1 MLLKKILFYS
11 ISLISCTVFY
21 KFYLIGEILLKL
33 NINYPQNPNLFELST
48 NITNYIIPPSPPQ
61 QLPVFY
67 LFIYFL
73 KKDCP

>member
-48 NITNYIIPPSPPQ
+48 NITNYYPPFSSSTIAS
-61 QLPVFY
+61 Y
-67 LFIYFL
+67 LFIF
-73 KKDCP
+73 